1 MRINSQKQYC
11 LFMCLVE
18 RKIVMMS
25 FISKKSKTLYVMFYI
40 KTLKRYCYLDLF
52 NMNIELLQNSKPTW
66 SMLIIILRVSQSYTL
81 YFLLIKKPRGK
92 RCYIKSNVQ
101 IYMYHT
107 WQHIKSFSFV
117 AVFICFFVLCVIWFK
132 GFIWRYSTHSA
143 TKHQKRIYII
153 YQDLSF

>member
-1 MRINSQKQYC
+1 MRISSQKQYC

-25 FISKKSKTLYVMFYI
+25 FISQRCKTVHTMLYI
-40 KTLKRYCYLDLF
+40 KSLKDIATSNYE
-52 NMNIELLQNSKPTW
+52 NIQSLHDSKLTW
-66 SMLIIILRVSQSYTL
+66 CMVKCILSVSQSYTL

-153 YQDLSF
+153 YKDLSF

>member
-1 MRINSQKQYC
+1 
-11 LFMCLVE
+11 MCLVE

-25 FISKKSKTLYVMFYI
+25 FISQKSKTLYVMFYI
-40 KTLKRYCYLDLF
+40 KTLKRYGYLDLLQIF

-107 WQHIKSFSFV
+107 WQHIKSFSLV
-117 AVFICFFVLCVIWFK
+117 AVFICFFLYCVLFDSKDSYEGTVLILQPSTKK
-132 GFIWRYSTHSA
+132 GFI
-143 TKHQKRIYII
+143 
-153 YQDLSF
+153 

>member
-1 MRINSQKQYC
+1 
-11 LFMCLVE
+11 MCLVE

-25 FISKKSKTLYVMFYI
+25 FISQKSKTLYVMFYI
-40 KTLKRYCYLDLF
+40 KTLKRYGYLDLF

-107 WQHIKSFSFV
+107 WQHIKSFSLV
-117 AVFICFFVLCVIWFK
+117 AVFICFFCIVCYLIQRIHMKVQ
-132 GFIWRYSTHSA
+132 YSFSNQA
-143 TKHQKRIYII
+143 PKK
-153 YQDLSF
+153 DLYNLQRL

>member
-1 MRINSQKQYC
+1 
-11 LFMCLVE
+11 MCLVE

-25 FISKKSKTLYVMFYI
+25 FISQKSKTLYVMFYI

-153 YQDLSF
+153 YKDLSF

>member
-1 MRINSQKQYC
+1 
-11 LFMCLVE
+11 MCLVE

-25 FISKKSKTLYVMFYI
+25 FISQKSKTLYGMFYI
-40 KTLKRYCYLDLF
+40 KTLKRYGYLDLLYI
-52 NMNIELLQNSKPTW
+52 NIQLLQNSKPTY
-66 SMLIIILRVSQSYTL
+66 SMMIIILRVSQSYTL

-117 AVFICFFVLCVIWFK
+117 AVFICFLYCVLFDSKDLYEGTVHILQPSTK
-132 GFIWRYSTHSA
+132 NGFI
-143 TKHQKRIYII
+143 
-153 YQDLSF
+153 